1 MSRKFEED
9 VTKYIQQCLN
19 VSVLEQTILQ
29 DISNF
34 ESNLLQKANHNYTQD
49 ITKKL
54 ESYEIASCM
63 LKV

>member
-1 MSRKFEED
+1 MSRNFEED

-19 VSVLEQTILQ
+19 VSVLEQTISQ

-34 ESNLLQKANHNYTQD
+34 ESNLLQKANHISTHD
-49 ITKKL
+49 IIKKR

-63 LKV
+63 FKV